1 MDVRPIRTEAD
12 YDSVLV
18 EINSLMDAP
27 DDDVES
33 NDKLEVLS
41 ALVKVYEEQNY
52 PIAPPSPIVLLNFVM
67 EQRGLTRK
75 DLARAIGSEAHVSN
89 VLGGK
94 RALSLS
100 MIVRLNKL
108 FGIPIAGL
116 VDRKTRPKPRGR
128 AASSSGRHGRAKA
141 RRAQST
147 AHRVSRED
155 AKKKR

>member
-12 YDSVLV
+12 YDAALE
-18 EINSLMDAP
+18 EINALMDAP
-27 DDDVES
+27 ENDGEA

-41 ALVKVYEEQNY
+41 ALVKVYEEQHY
-52 PIAPPSPIVLLNFVM
+52 PIAPPSPIDLLNFVM

-128 AASSSGRHGRAKA
+128 TSARRPQGRAKVG
-141 RRAQST
+141 RRPAT
-147 AHRVSRED
+147 AHRLSRRS
-155 AKKKR
+155 AKKK